1 MQTAGDEMVR
11 QLRAWQDARWVVK
24 ARVSCTLLILGL
36 ACVAGS
42 QFALLVGA
50 GLDCGSDTHCPAY
63 PVTWLMLCMGL
74 CICCYAPLSDDTWLA
89 RMVLML
95 TAVIMGS
102 EVNWE
107 FCWNRAEDPCPV
119 LGGLPLQGNAAAS
132 IAGLLGG
139 CDARQAFAEAAARF
153 RCIDLSMITEEEM
166 AIRDPDPVLF
176 KRSVQVPL
184 GECDAF
190 ISHSWSDGAAG
201 KWALLQRWREAFIA
215 KHGREPKVWIDK
227 CCADQ
232 ADIAAYLRCLPI
244 FLSSCREMVVL
255 CGPTYFQRLWCVME
269 LFTHYRTGLFHN
281 RLTLLP
287 VMRAGQH
294 DDVWAAIHA
303 AVSSF
308 DARRCECGSTS
319 HGDRDRLMDIIQAD
333 GIQEFN
339 AAVRAVLV
347 RAFSSTLGSGATSS
361 AEPRACARARTPPTP
376 ATSMSADCER
386 GEATI

>member
-89 RMVLML
+89 RMVLIL

-119 LGGLPLQGNAAAS
+119 LGGLPLQGNAAAC

-166 AIRDPDPVLF
+166 ATRDPDPVLF

-215 KHGREPKVWIDK
+215 KHGREPK
-227 CCADQ
+227 
-232 ADIAAYLRCLPI
+232 
-244 FLSSCREMVVL
+244 
-255 CGPTYFQRLWCVME
+255 
-269 LFTHYRTGLFHN
+269 
-281 RLTLLP
+281 
-287 VMRAGQH
+287 
-294 DDVWAAIHA
+294 
-303 AVSSF
+303 
-308 DARRCECGSTS
+308 
-319 HGDRDRLMDIIQAD
+319 GDGR
-333 GIQEFN
+333 
-339 AAVRAVLV
+339 LV
-347 RAFSSTLGSGATSS
+347 RADLLSTVVVRHGAFHTL
-361 AEPRACARARTPPTP
+361 PHRAFPQ
-376 ATSMSADCER
+376 
-386 GEATI
+386 

>member
-89 RMVLML
+89 RMVLIL

-119 LGGLPLQGNAAAS
+119 LGGLPLQGNAAAC

-166 AIRDPDPVLF
+166 ATRDPDPVLF
-176 KRSVQVPL
+176 KRSVQVGGCQRFRWASAMPSSRIR
-184 GECDAF
+184 GRTARRASGPCCRG
-190 ISHSWSDGAAG
+190 GA
-201 KWALLQRWREAFIA
+201 K
-215 KHGREPKVWIDK
+215 
-227 CCADQ
+227 
-232 ADIAAYLRCLPI
+232 
-244 FLSSCREMVVL
+244 LSS
-255 CGPTYFQRLWCVME
+255 PS
-269 LFTHYRTGLFHN
+269 TG
-281 RLTLLP
+281 
-287 VMRAGQH
+287 
-294 DDVWAAIHA
+294 
-303 AVSSF
+303 VS
-308 DARRCECGSTS
+308 RRFGSTS
-319 HGDRDRLMDIIQAD
+319 
-333 GIQEFN
+333 
-339 AAVRAVLV
+339 AVPTRQTSQPTCDACQ
-347 RAFSSTLGSGATSS
+347 FSSAAAGRWSSCAGRPTFNGCGASWSFSHTTAPGFS
-361 AEPRACARARTPPTP
+361 
-376 ATSMSADCER
+376 
-386 GEATI
+386 TID